1 MQLSGR
7 GKGSSSA
14 VHRLQQLNGIVK
26 QPMSRHRNNAESEP
40 TQSNSKSTD
49 EGPSIANFEH
59 TSHAVNEKLRASSPP
74 SSEMDSSSLKTN
86 SESSADHSD
95 NRMEISEN
103 GASEINEHDSE
114 NFDSTLAMQQN
125 RGETERSNGVVGVTL
140 CVNGERVKDEEGRE
154 GECEGQG
161 EGEIMASEEHME
173 VITEEENDEEQQG
186 YPQAGGYHQSP
197 GFGKHQRGSVMHTD
211 LGSRQHKSLLLTS
224 YYTHTCT
231 EGMYMTCTWTPNC
244 KGVNKSF
251 IILIN
256 NIVLYIHVCV
266 QICKLSLLL
275 TYLDSLSP
283 LPPSLPLSPFFSFS
297 FSLSLSLSLSLFLSP
312 RPDILE

>member
-26 QPMSRHRNNAESEP
+26 QPMSRHRNNTESEP
-40 TQSNSKSTD
+40 TQSNSKSTN
-49 EGPSIANFEH
+49 EGTSIAKFEH

-74 SSEMDSSSLKTN
+74 SSEMDGSSLKAD
-86 SESSADHSD
+86 SESSTDHSD

-103 GASEINEHDSE
+103 GASEMNEHDSE

-140 CVNGERVKDEEGRE
+140 YVNGERVKDEEGRE

-161 EGEIMASEEHME
+161 EGEIMAASEERME
-173 VITEEENDEEQQG
+173 VITEEEDECGGEEQQG

-197 GFGKHQRGSVMHTD
+197 GFGKHQRGSVVYTD
-211 LGSRQHKSLLLTS
+211 QGSRQHKSLLLTS

-231 EGMYMTCTWTPNC
+231 EGMYMD
-244 KGVNKSF
+244 S
-251 IILIN
+251 
-256 NIVLYIHVCV
+256 
-266 QICKLSLLL
+266 KLQRSQ
-275 TYLDSLSP
+275 
-283 LPPSLPLSPFFSFS
+283 
-297 FSLSLSLSLSLFLSP
+297 
-312 RPDILE
+312 